1 MTPLEKIHAVE
12 RAERLAIW
20 LDARFHLPGT
30 RLRFGFDA
38 ILGLVPGLGDTATA
52 LLGLYM
58 MRIGRQ
64 IGLPRH
70 DMGRI
75 AGNLVWD
82 WLIGLVPLLGDGL
95 DLLFRAHLRNAA
107 ILRRH
112 LQRTVPASRR
122 RRSASP
128 DGPGQPRP
136 HLSRQTDDN
145 LPLARYG

>member
-12 RAERLAIW
+12 RAERLAFW

-38 ILGLVPGLGDTATA
+38 ILGLVPGLGDTITA
-52 LLGLYM
+52 AIGLYM
-58 MRIGRQ
+58 LRVGRQ

-70 DMGRI
+70 DLGRMV
-75 AGNLVWD
+75 ANLVWD
-82 WLIGLVPLLGDGL
+82 WLLGLIPLLGDGL

-107 ILRRH
+107 ILRHH
-112 LQRTVPASRR
+112 LHRTVPASRR

-128 DGPGQPRP
+128 DEPERPRLNP
-136 HLSRQTDDN
+136 SRQRDDS
-145 LPLARYG
+145 LPQARYG